1 MKQNVFFI
9 LALTL
14 LILFSCK
21 KDNVP
26 DPGPGPGPVPITPKD
41 TLGTGWKKI
50 LFNDSTQSLAD
61 IFFVGNT
68 GFCLSSNTVYKSIDA
83 GNTWTGRI
91 FNGINFIN
99 LGMGSDTNA
108 IFIGS
113 NNGVL
118 VTHNGGISYDFNTLA
133 DPSSI
138 SDVFFVN
145 TSTAYIAGKGIWK
158 TTNGGTNWT
167 KLYEFDIGDGYKS
180 LHFINDQIGWVIKR
194 DGLFKTTNGGVD
206 WQIVNTGGVIIPG
219 FGSVFFPD
227 ESHGYI
233 SDQLTIA
240 STSNAGSSWT
250 KSYTGM
256 STYHDIHFFS
266 ANTGYITDSL
276 YILKTIDGGLT
287 WNKEVIL
294 PGRLIIEIHFT
305 DSNHGWACGP
315 NGTILKY
322 EK

>member
-1 MKQNVFFI
+1 MKQNAFLS
-9 LALTL
+9 LAIAL

-21 KDNVP
+21 KDNAP
-26 DPGPGPGPVPITPKD
+26 DPGPGPGPVPGNPTD

-50 LFNDSTQSLAD
+50 QFNDSTQLLGD

-68 GFCLSSNTVYKSIDA
+68 GFCISPNTIYKSIDA
-83 GNTWTGRI
+83 GNNWTGRA
-91 FNGINFIN
+91 FPGINLYN

-113 NNGVL
+113 NNGIL
-118 VTHNGGISYDFNTLA
+118 VTHNGGISYDFYTLA
-133 DPSSI
+133 DPSI

-145 TSTAYIAGKGIWK
+145 TSTAYIAGKSIWK
-158 TTNGGTNWT
+158 TTNAGNTWT
-167 KLYEFDIGDGYKS
+167 KLYEFAIGDGYKS

-206 WQIVNTGGVIIPG
+206 WQLINTGTVISPNIS
-219 FGSVFFPD
+219 SVFFPD

-250 KSYTGM
+250 KSYTGT
-256 STYHDIHFFS
+256 SAYHDIHFVS
-266 ANTGYITDSL
+266 ANTGYITDNQ

-287 WNKEVIL
+287 WNKEVSL
-294 PGRLIIEIHFT
+294 SGRVITELHFT
-305 DSNHGWACGP
+305 DSNHGWACGS
-315 NGTILKY
+315 NGTLLKY